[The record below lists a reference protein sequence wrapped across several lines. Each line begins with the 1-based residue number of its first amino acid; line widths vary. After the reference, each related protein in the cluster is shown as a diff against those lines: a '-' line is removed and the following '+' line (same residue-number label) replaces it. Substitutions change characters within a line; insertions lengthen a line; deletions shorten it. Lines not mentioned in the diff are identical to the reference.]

1 MKRNKLQMQLDREK
15 MIVIDEL
22 LSQKKRGGVNSS
34 IKNSTYINSNGQ
46 TNKSQQKDQQNFNK
60 SIHGFNKSDGNI
72 YIKNFGD
79 HVSSL
84 KHTNQS
90 NNQEISFADKVT
102 QKSKKLERL
111 EQKYE
116 RDEYFLNQTIKNKK
130 RELEKVYRVQSQQQL
145 MNYFKLSDAK
155 QENIPHLMS
164 NALDNNSD
172 TSIRQKIR
180 EFLGTN
186 FKTDFFDNLDDFVGC
201 VKVLYGNSKIIS
213 AKIDRIFKVKQ
224 AEDFEDIEKLQMKFV
239 EELRSRPIK
248 LREQERIQRMKQ
260 SGAFDNIKAPSLNN
274 FIDKNFSKNQPRGTL
289 PSLANFDPLLLAQN
303 QKYNNQNTIKLEPP
317 QLSNLQNY
325 KFELGDQDTFSKNFQ
340 RKNQIGALY
349 RNAQTQFVQ
358 VQIDMNQKEEKLQ
371 DQCEDFKKVNQ
382 QLLEFRQAF
391 RENLQTLNIIKK
403 VKVGNK
409 DQQNGEQK
417 QVKFQEDV
425 LGSGDSLN
433 ELKNLIIKQ
442 DNSYLLK
449 QLFRQTIWSIILKLK
464 RLKLDYDEIFKNNV
478 FPNSPFEREGSSD
491 FFKAVK
497 TNDLEKVKQML
508 KVCKYHV
515 YDFDSTRQTPLHWA
529 SRRNF
534 FDVITLICEHG
545 ADLEA
550 QDMGGRTPIFHCVI
564 GGDVNSCRM
573 LLARGANPYVKSLAK
588 HKPSYFT
595 ENEVIKAL
603 LRKAE
608 QVIFQFQFYKIFN
621 KKICN
626 FHKLHTMMSMLP
638 LKRRKDF
645 WIRNVS
651 VFSHHSSNQLNDKI
665 LNLKQTDLQIE

>member
-22 LSQKKRGGVNSS
+22 LSQKKKGGININHS
-34 IKNSTYINSNGQ
+34 IKNSTFVNSNGP
-46 TNKSQQKDQQNFNK
+46 TNKSQQKDKPNFSK
-60 SIHGFNKSDGNI
+60 SVHGFNKSDGNI
-72 YIKNFGD
+72 FIKNFGD
-79 HVSSL
+79 HASSF
-84 KHTNQS
+84 KHTSQS

-102 QKSKKLERL
+102 YKSKKLERL

-145 MNYFKLSDAK
+145 MNYFKLSDAQ

-201 VKVLYGNSKIIS
+201 IKVLYGNSKIIS

-260 SGAFDNIKAPSLNN
+260 QGAFDNIKAPFLNN
-274 FIDKNFSKNQPRGTL
+274 FLDKNFSKNQTRGTL
-289 PSLANFDPLLLAQN
+289 PSLANFDPLLLTQN

-317 QLSNLQNY
+317 QLSYLQNY

-349 RNAQTQFVQ
+349 RNAHSQFVQ
-358 VQIDMNQKEEKLQ
+358 VQIDMNQKEENLQ

-403 VKVGNK
+403 VKVGK
-409 DQQNGEQK
+409 QDLQNGDQK

-425 LGSGDSLN
+425 IGSTGDSLI
-433 ELKNLIIKQ
+433 ELKNLIIRQ

-464 RLKLDYDEIFKNNV
+464 RLKLDYDEIFLNNV
-478 FPNSPFEREGSSD
+478 FTNSPFEREGSSD

-497 TNDLEKVKQML
+497 TNDMEKVKQML

-529 SRRNF
+529 ARRNF
-534 FDVITLICEHG
+534 FDVMALICEHG
-545 ADLEA
+545 ADLES
-550 QDMGGRTPIFHCVI
+550 QDMGGRTPLFHCVI
-564 GGDVNSCRM
+564 GGDLNSCRM

-608 QVIFQFQFYKIFN
+608 Q
-621 KKICN
+621 
-626 FHKLHTMMSMLP
+626 LHTMMSLLP
-638 LKRRKDF
+638 LKKRKDF

-665 LNLKQTDLQIE
+665 LNLKQTDIQIE

>member
-1 MKRNKLQMQLDREK
+1 MKRNKFQMQLDREK

-22 LSQKKRGGVNSS
+22 LSQKKKGAINNS
-34 IKNSTYINSNGQ
+34 IKNSTFVNSNGQ
-46 TNKSQQKDQQNFNK
+46 TNKSSQQKDQPNLNK
-60 SIHGFNKSDGNI
+60 SAHGFNKSDGNI

-213 AKIDRIFKVKQ
+213 AKIDRIFKGKQ

-260 SGAFDNIKAPSLNN
+260 QGTFDTNKSPSLNN
-274 FIDKNFSKNQPRGTL
+274 FIDKNFSKNQPKGTL
-289 PSLANFDPLLLAQN
+289 PSLANFDPLLLPQN
-303 QKYNNQNTIKLEPP
+303 QKYNNQNTIKLEAP
-317 QLSNLQNY
+317 QLSYLQNY
-325 KFELGDQDTFSKNFQ
+325 RFELGDQDTFSKNFQ

-349 RNAQTQFVQ
+349 RNAQSQFVQ

-403 VKVGNK
+403 VKVGK
-409 DQQNGEQK
+409 QDQQNGEQK
-417 QVKFQEDV
+417 QVKFQED
-425 LGSGDSLN
+425 LTGSGDSLI

-449 QLFRQTIWSIILKLK
+449 QLFRQTIWTIILKLK
-464 RLKLDYDEIFKNNV
+464 RLKLDYDEIFINNV
-478 FPNSPFEREGSSD
+478 FPNSPFEREGSRD

-497 TNDLEKVKQML
+497 TNDLEKVQKML
-508 KVCKYHV
+508 KICKYHV

-529 SRRNF
+529 ARRNF
-534 FDVITLICEHG
+534 FDVMALICEHG

-550 QDMGGRTPIFHCVI
+550 QDMGGRTPLFHCVI
-564 GGDVNSCRM
+564 GGDMNSCRM

-588 HKPSYFT
+588 HKPSHFT

-608 QVIFQFQFYKIFN
+608 Q
-621 KKICN
+621 
-626 FHKLHTMMSMLP
+626 LHTMMSLLP
-638 LKRRKDF
+638 LKKRKDF